1 MPDLGKA
8 DLLARIEAAVDGSGW
23 RMFIQD
29 EDHPFR
35 ILVSR
40 QGDLRNLIIYIWN
53 LTSGGPASVRPADE
67 FRIQITGVNP
77 PLLVEPT
84 STTLLLGWYED
95 LSVFVAFD
103 VQRHLTPRFSASVQ
117 VRLPTINQAV
127 DLGFAFQR
135 RTNNELVV
143 VFAPDQFMNYVLS
156 QAQLHR
162 FGRHPYEAQL
172 LATATQTEPSVEEIG
187 AMPLERREA
196 IHTIRRLVRQR
207 SFRARVL
214 RAYSHRCAVC
224 HMQLQLVQAAH
235 IIPVHIPGSSDDT
248 NNGLALCPSHHIAY
262 DDGLLTVAPNYHV
275 MVNEPKLR
283 QLREVDLHGGEEALL
298 KYVCNT
304 ILLPANSIEHPRPE
318 YLQVGMT
325 SRGWQ

>member
-1 MPDLGKA
+1 
-8 DLLARIEAAVDGSGW
+8 
-23 RMFIQD
+23 MFIQG
-29 EDHPFR
+29 EEHPFR
-35 ILVSR
+35 ILVGR
-40 QGDLRNLIIYIWN
+40 QGDSRNLIVYIWN

-67 FRIQITGVNP
+67 FRIQITGINP

-103 VQRHLTPRFSASVQ
+103 VQKHLTPRFSASVQ

-162 FGRHPYEAQL
+162 FGRHPDEAHL
-172 LATATQTEPSVEEIG
+172 LVAATQTAPDVEEM
-187 AMPLERREA
+187 ASMPPERREA
-196 IHTIRRLVRQR
+196 VHTIRRLVRQR
-207 SFRARVL
+207 SFRGRIL
-214 RAYSHRCAVC
+214 RAYNHRCAIC

-235 IIPVHIPGSSDDT
+235 IIPVQVPGSSDET

-275 MVNEPKLR
+275 MVNEARLQ
-283 QLREVDLHGGEEALL
+283 QLREVDLHGGEESLL
-298 KYVCNT
+298 QYVCNT
-304 ILLPANSIEHPRPE
+304 ILLPSNALEHPRPE
-318 YLQVGMT
+318 YLEIGMA

>member
-1 MPDLGKA
+1 
-8 DLLARIEAAVDGSGW
+8 
-23 RMFIQD
+23 MFTQD
-29 EDHPFR
+29 EEHPFH
-35 ILVSR
+35 ILVGR
-40 QGDLRNLIIYIWN
+40 QGDLRNLIVYIWN

-67 FRIQITGVNP
+67 FRIQITGITP

-103 VQRHLTPRFSASVQ
+103 VQRHLNPRFSASVQ

-162 FGRHPYEAQL
+162 FGRHPNEAQL
-172 LATATQTEPSVEEIG
+172 LTVATQTEPDVDEVAALPS
-187 AMPLERREA
+187 ERREA
-196 IHTIRRLVRQR
+196 VHTVRRLVRQR
-207 SFRARVL
+207 SFRNRVL
-214 RAYSHRCAVC
+214 RAYSQRCAIC
-224 HMQLQLVQAAH
+224 HIQLQIVEAAH
-235 IIPVHIPGSSDDT
+235 IIPVHVPGSSDET
-248 NNGLALCPSHHIAY
+248 NNGLALCPSHHTAY

-275 MVNEPKLR
+275 MVNELKLG
-283 QLREVDLHGGEEALL
+283 QLREADLHGGEESLL
-298 KYVCNT
+298 QYVCNT
-304 ILLPANSIEHPRPE
+304 IWLPSNALEHPRPE
-318 YLQVGMT
+318 YLEVGMT
-325 SRGWQ
+325 SRGWH

>member
-8 DLLARIEAAVDGSGW
+8 DLLARIEAAIDGSGW

-127 DLGFAFQR
+127 DLGYAFQR
-135 RTNNELVV
+135 RTNDELVV

-162 FGRHPYEAQL
+162 FGRHPGEAQL

-187 AMPLERREA
+187 ALPLERPEA

-207 SFRARVL
+207 SFRKRVL
-214 RAYSHRCAVC
+214 RAYSHRCEMSAIC
-224 HMQLQLVQAAH
+224 NCNLF
-235 IIPVHIPGSSDDT
+235 
-248 NNGLALCPSHHIAY
+248 
-262 DDGLLTVAPNYHV
+262 
-275 MVNEPKLR
+275 KLR
-283 QLREVDLHGGEEALL
+283 
-298 KYVCNT
+298 T
-304 ILLPANSIEHPRPE
+304 
-318 YLQVGMT
+318 
-325 SRGWQ
+325 